1 MFESGVSIVML
12 KGHVP
17 ESNATRNQLIPSV
30 HIYIYINVRSII
42 LIMSGQVF
50 HISSFTRS
58 CLPCLILNNGS
69 ILVPLPN
76 HVYHF

>member
-30 HIYIYINVRSII
+30 HIYIYMNVRSIVI
-42 LIMSGQVF
+42 IMSDIF
-50 HISSFTRS
+50 HSSQQLIVISESNPFGLFT
-58 CLPCLILNNGS
+58 IF
-69 ILVPLPN
+69 V
-76 HVYHF
+76 